1 MRVLFMLFVVFSL
14 SLGSVE
20 GKVYKYWD
28 DSSHSKYT
36 VIAEW
41 CKLDEEVCIS
51 ITKDLSRVKFVPYT
65 ITVVMAYPFGVETGI
80 SYFRILNFS
89 KKHHKV
95 FNFKVRNVSK
105 GERGLAFAV
114 VMPDSMLETFIKADS
129 SFFGIGTT
137 VFKNPVIYRIEKSF
151 VTDMKKMRKIILY
164 KKKEGFK

>member
-89 KKHHKV
+89 K
-95 FNFKVRNVSK
+95 